1 MKLSFNIIFKFSS
14 LILII
19 FYILVFIYI
28 NLGIDKDYEYYSKK
42 YKDCLKNNEAIE
54 RAKSPQEETFPWFD
68 EEEIPSLLYEEN
80 DYQDCEDY
88 NKDFIYFVSCLIIY
102 VYIILNIIIKCSQFI
117 NGNKIPCQI
126 LLNIAILILYLFYLC
141 VGNFKRPKTGHIKFI
156 IMIIDVLIN
165 IIFMIPHIYI
175 ARNEHGK
182 ENVKYDCLDLF
193 SKINNDKTKERINNE
208 ISSIEKI
215 NNLLKKENKK
225 LLKLKKRRVSYNIE
239 DKKIEVILWYV
250 EKTYNKKFSPDI
262 IYKYFLEEIKNNFS
276 QIIDTNQFEKIFL
289 SYIKEKFEECLKC
302 PITFDIFKN
311 PVITPEGQ
319 TYDNYE
325 IIKVL
330 EKQGVN
336 PLSKKELTEEQ
347 LINNILV
354 KKLCVIITEN
364 KDELTKNNFNK
375 IKKFLINPENKKFY
389 SNPVVIKEGDKKGET
404 EEGIGLIKE
413 YSNKVIL
420 NIIEQNKEILSD
432 EFFEDKNENN
442 INNKNNGI
450 NLNYNQD
457 TLNTVTRLNININS
471 KYI

>member
-1 MKLSFNIIFKFSS
+1 M
-14 LILII
+14 
-19 FYILVFIYI
+19 
-28 NLGIDKDYEYYSKK
+28 
-42 YKDCLKNNEAIE
+42 
-54 RAKSPQEETFPWFD
+54 
-68 EEEIPSLLYEEN
+68 
-80 DYQDCEDY
+80 
-88 NKDFIYFVSCLIIY
+88 
-102 VYIILNIIIKCSQFI
+102 
-117 NGNKIPCQI
+117 
-126 LLNIAILILYLFYLC
+126 
-141 VGNFKRPKTGHIKFI
+141 
-156 IMIIDVLIN
+156 
-165 IIFMIPHIYI
+165 
-175 ARNEHGK
+175 
-182 ENVKYDCLDLF
+182 
-193 SKINNDKTKERINNE
+193 
-208 ISSIEKI
+208 
-215 NNLLKKENKK
+215 
-225 LLKLKKRRVSYNIE
+225 
-239 DKKIEVILWYV
+239 
-250 EKTYNKKFSPDI
+250 
-262 IYKYFLEEIKNNFS
+262 
-276 QIIDTNQFEKIFL
+276 
-289 SYIKEKFEECLKC
+289 KC

-354 KKLCVIITEN
+354 KKLSVIITEN